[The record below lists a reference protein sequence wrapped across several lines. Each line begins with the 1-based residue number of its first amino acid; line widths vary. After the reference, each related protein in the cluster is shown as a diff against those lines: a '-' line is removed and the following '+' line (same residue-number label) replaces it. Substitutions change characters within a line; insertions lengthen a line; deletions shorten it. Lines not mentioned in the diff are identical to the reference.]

1 VAVLSLLLAGAWLVF
16 NGPARTGNARLD
28 WLVGEVRA
36 EVPRF
41 YRWVNRTPA
50 IQNVL
55 PSKWATKLRQADL
68 RVDLRRWRAVEELAG
83 MGTNAWPAVP
93 MLVDALQHTNR
104 SIAVAAGSVLAR
116 IKADQHPDWRR
127 FEQRLSGCSGL
138 IPVFRYLEAGRLR
151 NPQQRDFAHRRFVL
165 IGLAAVGPAA
175 ESAIPDVMEIAK
187 SKEDYELR
195 VLAIVALA
203 RIGSEQKQCVALFRG
218 ILLDGDEWPEVRA
231 AAVTALAAAV
241 PKAAETRNLLHSMLH
256 DERALVRLA
265 AASSLWNLKM
275 PASEVLPTL
284 TALLSHK
291 LISARIGALKAV
303 ADMGSAARPSRSEV
317 ERLMSDEN
325 ESVRREAATALK
337 SMN

>member
-1 VAVLSLLLAGAWLVF
+1 
-16 NGPARTGNARLD
+16 
-28 WLVGEVRA
+28 
-36 EVPRF
+36 
-41 YRWVNRTPA
+41 
-50 IQNVL
+50 
-55 PSKWATKLRQADL
+55 
-68 RVDLRRWRAVEELAG
+68 
-83 MGTNAWPAVP
+83 
-93 MLVDALQHTNR
+93 
-104 SIAVAAGSVLAR
+104 
-116 IKADQHPDWRR
+116 
-127 FEQRLSGCSGL
+127 
-138 IPVFRYLEAGRLR
+138 
-151 NPQQRDFAHRRFVL
+151 
-165 IGLAAVGPAA
+165 
-175 ESAIPDVMEIAK
+175 MEIAK